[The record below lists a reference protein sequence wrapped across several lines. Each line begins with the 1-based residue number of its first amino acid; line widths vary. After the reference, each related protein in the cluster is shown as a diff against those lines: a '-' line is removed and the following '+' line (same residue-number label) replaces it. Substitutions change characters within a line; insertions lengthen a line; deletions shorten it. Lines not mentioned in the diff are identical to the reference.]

1 MRPTEAADE
10 QDSASPCIARI
21 DDYWLG
27 GDHHTDRDRDFADR
41 TATCAPHIPY
51 LVRAQ
56 RALLGRMVR
65 HLLGQGVRQFLDLGS
80 GLPTMGH
87 IHEIAR
93 DADTPARVVYVDR
106 DPTVAAVCEELL
118 AGDEDTALLRSD
130 IRQPA
135 VIMAAVRS
143 LGLLELDEPVALF
156 VIATLQHIP
165 DTDRPTDMIAAYLD
179 SMCPGSYLALSH
191 YGPDRQ
197 LTAAYQM
204 FDQMQLGPRPD
215 VSLRDR
221 TSFERFFTGLELV
234 DPGIAPIVAWRP
246 DPDDD
251 LGSHWQRLP
260 IHAGL
265 GRKPGAPTWRPA
277 GSP

>member
-1 MRPTEAADE
+1 VNGVSIMRPVEATDE
-10 QDSASPCIARI
+10 QGSSLPNIARI

-27 GDHHTDRDRDFADR
+27 GTHHNEQDRDFANR

-65 HLLGQGVRQFLDLGS
+65 YLLRQGVRQFLDLGS

-87 IHEIAR
+87 VHEVAR
-93 DADTPARVVYVDR
+93 GIDPASRVVYVDR
-106 DPTVAAVCEELL
+106 DPGVAEECRRLL
-118 AGDEDTALLRSD
+118 DGDPHVVGLQSD

-135 VIMAAVRS
+135 LIMETVRT
-143 LGLLELDEPVALF
+143 LGLLDLNMPVALL

-165 DTDRPTDMIAAYLD
+165 DADRPADMIAAYLNA
-179 SMCPGSYLALSH
+179 MCSGSYLALSH
-191 YGPDRQ
+191 YGPDAQ

-204 FDQMQLGPRPD
+204 FDEMRLGRRPD
-215 VSLRDR
+215 VTLRDR
-221 TSFERFFTGLELV
+221 TSFARLFTGLELV
-234 DPGIAPIVAWRP
+234 EPGIVPIVAWRP

-251 LGSHWQRLP
+251 LGYHWERLP
-260 IHAGL
+260 INAGL
-265 GRKPGAPTWRPA
+265 ARKP
-277 GSP
+277 